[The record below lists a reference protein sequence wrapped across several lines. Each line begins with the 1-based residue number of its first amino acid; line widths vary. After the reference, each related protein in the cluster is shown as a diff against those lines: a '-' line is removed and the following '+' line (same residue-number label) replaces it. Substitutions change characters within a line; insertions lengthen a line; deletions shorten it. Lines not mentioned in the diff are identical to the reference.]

1 MFSRTVQKIVDKHFV
16 KDVGMTAGIMGGP
29 FYMAGKYVED
39 KIMIHNESSDE
50 TSFLGIMT
58 GAFPAL
64 AGCIVGATV
73 VAPIHTAYICGTRY
87 RFHLNLIELKWLV
100 VYGITLLKSYP
111 KTERQRN
118 ASFLLE
124 SAKLVYIP
132 NRWSSS
138 RSSAMLCQY
147 DDDPELVIRYLEN
160 FQDNNGKRLYKTLY
174 KVLAQCHPV
183 SILSVYLIPDLAQI
197 VWQYWIVFGSSPLD
211 TISGL

>member
-1 MFSRTVQKIVDKHFV
+1 MFSRVQKIVDKHFV
-16 KDVGMTAGIMGGP
+16 KDVGMTGGIVGMP
-29 FYMAGKYVED
+29 FYMAGKYVGD
-39 KIMIHNESSDE
+39 KIMIRKESSDDV
-50 TSFLGIMT
+50 SFLGIMAGT
-58 GAFPAL
+58 FPAL

-87 RFHLNLIELKWLV
+87 RFHLNLIELRWLV
-100 VYGITLLKSYP
+100 VYGIPLLKSYP

-124 SAKLVYIP
+124 SAKFVYTP

-147 DDDPELVIRYLEN
+147 DDPELVIRYLEN

-174 KVLAQCHPV
+174 QVLEQCHPL
-183 SILSVYLIPDLAQI
+183 SILSAVYLIPDLAQI
-197 VWQYWIVFGSSPLD
+197 VWQYWIVFGGSP
-211 TISGL
+211 SRRSWMS